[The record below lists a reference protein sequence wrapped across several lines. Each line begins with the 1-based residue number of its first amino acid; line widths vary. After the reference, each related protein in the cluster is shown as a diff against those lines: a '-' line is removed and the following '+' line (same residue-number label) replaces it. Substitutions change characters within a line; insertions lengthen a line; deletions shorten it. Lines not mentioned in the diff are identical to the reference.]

1 MTPASRP
8 RYLEPDCPLTLA
20 EGLAELTAANPNLIT
35 TTDPELHELVRAHD
49 SCHVLFGLTT
59 TLEDEALADTW
70 TLCGS
75 DVTLKQY
82 SAYLEHQEFTKLLH
96 ELGWWPLLRS
106 VIRSVPQVV
115 RAIGRARKMTAKW
128 PFFGYA
134 QFLDTPLVTL
144 RRRFN
149 VVPL

>member
-1 MTPASRP
+1 MTQASRP
-8 RYLEPDCPLTLA
+8 LYLEPDCPLTLA
-20 EGLAELTAANPNLIT
+20 EGLAELAAANPGLIAT
-35 TTDPELHELVRAHD
+35 SDPELHELVRAHD

-82 SAYLEHQEFTKLLH
+82 SVYLKHQEFTKLLH

-106 VIRSVPQVV
+106 IIRSVPQVV
-115 RAIGRARKMTAKW
+115 RAVGRARKMTAKW
-128 PFFGYA
+128 PFFAYA
-134 QFLDTPLVTL
+134 QFLDTPIVTL

-149 VVPL
+149 IVPL